1 MKSSPR
7 QYPEAGRRERELKAR
22 SAQKGLGRRLTGPAT
37 ARLEISVGEGGRR
50 PGPWGPA
57 FSVTNR
63 VGAQSVL
70 ACDTIVVQT
79 EWGGLG
85 A

>member
-1 MKSSPR
+1 MT
-7 QYPEAGRRERELKAR
+7 PE
-22 SAQKGLGRRLTGPAT
+22 
-37 ARLEISVGEGGRR
+37 
-50 PGPWGPA
+50 PWGPGLA

-63 VGAQSVL
+63 VGTQSVL